1 MLSTTIA
8 RNFYRN
14 PTIEIDATKVKV
26 RSSMHWPALESRF
39 GDDSDG
45 NDEECG
51 IATDQR
57 IIGGEIAALD
67 DFPWTA
73 LLIYNSSELRVNYQL
88 IIFLWTINCN
98 RVLQTGF
105 KYGCS
110 GAIINRRYILTAAH
124 CVTGKSVA
132 KKGKL

>member
-1 MLSTTIA
+1 MPEISFLRKIHCDAPGQVCCPLNNDPSYQWVIKRVLNFTSTTIA
-8 RNFYRN
+8 RNFNRN
-14 PTIEIDATKVKV
+14 PTIAIDATKVKV

-88 IIFLWTINCN
+88 PIDYIFMDN
-98 RVLQTGF
+98 
-105 KYGCS
+105 
-110 GAIINRRYILTAAH
+110 
-124 CVTGKSVA
+124 
-132 KKGKL
+132 